1 MYKEKRMNLEYEMF
15 LNGYSIKQI
24 SELLNVSYFKVK
36 YDINKAQRIINKE
49 KLLIN
54 KSLRISFN

>member
-24 SELLNVSYFKVK
+24 ADLLNVSYFKVK
-36 YDINKAQRIINKE
+36 FDINKAQRIINKE

>member
-1 MYKEKRMNLEYEMF
+1 MYKERRMNLEYEMF